1 MVAAAA
7 AASPVPVPERHIV
20 VVGGGVIGAA
30 TAYYLASHPGRHAAR
45 ITVCETSYLIAPG
58 ASSKSGGFLASDWHD
73 HGTASLAA
81 LSFRLH
87 SELAEEHDG
96 EARWAYRRLK
106 TYEADIDNTIPPQHH
121 DVRELDW
128 IDPRVLASELD
139 LLGDESTTA
148 QVTPGLLSIFLLE
161 HARDR
166 LDVDLLLGTAVRSI
180 HTGDDGRVTSLTV
193 SREGDVVDEI
203 QATDIIVCAGPWTG
217 AFFKVAIDPTSPLQR
232 LPFVKTAS
240 RIGGQRAHSIVV
252 RGTRPVGNHALFV
265 NKISY
270 LAARSATK
278 AGNPELYC
286 RPDGTVYVCGAPD
299 GEELP
304 HTADDVDFSERQ
316 VEKLIEQTAVVAP
329 QVFGPDAEI
338 VVRQACFLPMS
349 EATKNPIINY
359 SPQHGLGVA
368 AGHTCWGITLSLGTG
383 KVMAELI
390 FDGRAHSADVRA
402 LDGLKVRA
410 E

>member
-1 MVAAAA
+1 MQARARLPSSDKESAEGAVGQRPARSLHRQLLRRRTLDRTCRF
-7 AASPVPVPERHIV
+7 SPWPQFCQ
-20 VVGGGVIGAA
+20 
-30 TAYYLASHPGRHAAR
+30 TCL
-45 ITVCETSYLIAPG
+45 
-58 ASSKSGGFLASDWHD
+58 SK
-73 HGTASLAA
+73 
-81 LSFRLH
+81 LSKR
-87 SELAEEHDG
+87 
-96 EARWAYRRLK
+96 RWR
-106 TYEADIDNTIPPQHH
+106 P
-121 DVRELDW
+121 
-128 IDPRVLASELD
+128 
-139 LLGDESTTA
+139 
-148 QVTPGLLSIFLLE
+148 
-161 HARDR
+161 
-166 LDVDLLLGTAVRSI
+166 

-349 EATKNPIINY
+349 EATKNPIINF
-359 SPQHGLGVA
+359 SQQHGLGVA

-390 FDGRAHSADVRA
+390 FDGRAHSADIRA